1 MVNHESYSHIVNL
14 GQGMIAFLPTK
25 ENSNFKCK
33 KICYSG
39 YVMDEVMFEGVE
51 TNIKGDI

>member
-1 MVNHESYSHIVNL
+1 MVNNESYSHIVNL